1 MTYRNEKG
9 YLTYAGL
16 AVERALAAVG
26 AHTGNPDQESIAAI
40 ADLTIRGK
48 QEDSDLTA
56 AARFEAGLGELLADL
71 LHTADAA
78 SVSFDAALAFA
89 KKKHESEKALD
100 AAK

>member
-40 ADLTIRGK
+40 ADLTIPGY
-48 QEDSDLTA
+48 QVDSDLTA

>member
-26 AHTGNPDQESIAAI
+26 AHTGQPDQESIAAV
-40 ADLTIRGK
+40 ADLSIRGK

-56 AARFEAGLGELLADL
+56 AARFESSLGELLSDL

-78 SVSFDAALAFA
+78 SVSFEAALAFA

-100 AAK
+100 SNK

>member
-26 AHTGNPDQESIAAI
+26 AHTGQPDQEAIAAV

-48 QEDSDLTA
+48 QEDSDLTS
-56 AARFEAGLGELLADL
+56 AARFESSLGELLADL
-71 LHTADAA
+71 LHAADAA
-78 SVSFDAALAFA
+78 SVSFEAALTHA
-89 KKKHESEKALD
+89 KKKHEHEKTLD